1 MSIFKKNEPDVR
13 KPLKGHEPV
22 KSKTASF
29 SDTRVQEIKKSLM
42 GKTVFVKGNIFS
54 EEEVRIEG
62 KIEGKLSSKHM
73 VVVGKNG
80 IVNAD
85 IEAREIIIEGTVNG
99 NVKGSYKVEIVPD
112 GVLNGNI
119 ISQRVVL
126 AEGAVF
132 KGNIDMTLKEE
143 KNPGK
148 ELNEKGSD

>member
-1 MSIFKKNEPDVR
+1 MSIFKKDNRNFND
-13 KPLKGHEPV
+13 GHEHPRQ
-22 KSKTASF
+22 KIAQF
-29 SDTRVQEIKKSLM
+29 SDARVLDNKMSVVGKS
-42 GKTVFVKGNIFS
+42 VFIKGNIFS
-54 EEEVRIEG
+54 EEEIRIEG
-62 KIEGKLSSKHM
+62 KIEGKLNSKHM
-73 VVVGKNG
+73 VIIGKNG
-80 IVNAD
+80 LVNAD

-143 KNPGK
+143 KGSEK
-148 ELNEKGSD
+148 ELKDKGSD